1 MAPTLEDHLFAP
13 GTKRM
18 LALDGGGVRGMISI
32 AFLEKIEALLKERSG
47 AGGNFRLSDYFDLV
61 GGTSVGS
68 IIATLIAL
76 GYPVADI
83 KTLFR
88 EWGAAIFHRPWFGV
102 PFFTPRFSSHGLKKR
117 TRELLGERPLQTSDL
132 KTGLAI
138 IAKRID
144 TGSPWV
150 LTNNPR
156 AKYWNDPADG
166 TYLGNKHYRLADL
179 IRASTAAPYFFA
191 PKRIRIVS
199 RTTRPRVEPGLFID
213 GGVSPFN
220 NPALMLLMLAGIK
233 GYGFQWRL
241 GADKLLLVSI
251 GTGTYRM
258 PMQPG
263 FFTRHVSMLFAAQA
277 LRGLIGDSD
286 VLSLTLLQW
295 LSEPKQPWEINSEIG
310 DLTGEVLGQSGAGSE
325 PKPLL
330 SFLRYDARLEEKW
343 LAATGG
349 PELKAKFTPD
359 YIANLQQLD
368 RPDMMN
374 DLYGIGELAAHV
386 QVTAD
391 DFPPVFDGAPAAG
404 ASVAP

>member
-1 MAPTLEDHLFAP
+1 MAPTLEEHLFAP

-18 LALDGGGVRGMISI
+18 LALDGGGVRGIISI

-47 AGGNFRLSDYFDLV
+47 AGNDFRLSDYFDLV

-68 IIATLIAL
+68 ILATLIAL
-76 GYPVADI
+76 GYPMADI
-83 KTLFR
+83 KKMFR
-88 EWGAAIFHRPWFGV
+88 EWGTAIFHRPWFGV
-102 PFFTPRFSSHGLKKR
+102 PFFSPRFSSQGLKKR
-117 TRELLGERPLQTSDL
+117 ARELLGERPLETTDL

-150 LTNNPR
+150 LTNNRR
-156 AKYWNDPADG
+156 AKYWNDPPDG

-199 RTTRPRVEPGLFID
+199 RATRPRMPPGLFID

-233 GYGFQWRL
+233 GYGFQWGL
-241 GADKLLLVSI
+241 GANNLLLVSI

-258 PMQPG
+258 PMKPG
-263 FFTRHVSMLFAAQA
+263 FFTRNISMLFAAQA

-295 LSEPKQPWEINSEIG
+295 LSDPRQPWEINSEIG
-310 DLTGEVLGQSGAGSE
+310 DLTGEVLGQSGTGGD

-330 SFLRYDARLEEKW
+330 SFLRYDARLEEQW
-343 LAATGG
+343 LATTGG
-349 PELKAKFTPD
+349 ADLKSKLTAD
-359 YIANLQQLD
+359 YIGNLQQLD
-368 RPDMMN
+368 RPDMM
-374 DLYGIGELAAHV
+374 DELYRIGELASRS
-386 QVTAD
+386 QVTPD
-391 DFPPVFDGAPAAG
+391 DFPHVFDDMAG
-404 ASVAP
+404 AGSEAAQ